1 MKTSAFQQKLC
12 SDIVMKIYT
21 KTGDK
26 GQTSLVGGQRVSK
39 ADSRLEAYGTVD
51 ELNAVL
57 GLLIADLEN
66 QPADFSTALST
77 LKQTQNFLFHIGS
90 HLACNDEKIKAGLPK
105 LQEDWVKAYEQE
117 IDAMTAELPPL
128 KEFILPGG
136 SFAASWSHLG
146 RTIARRAERCCVALE
161 DTEPMVVQILNRLS
175 DYLFVLAR
183 FCNLQLGSTDV
194 TWKK

>member
-1 MKTSAFQQKLC
+1 
-12 SDIVMKIYT
+12 MKIYT

-39 ADSRLEAYGTVD
+39 ADARLEAYGSVD

-57 GLLIADLEN
+57 GLLIAELEAH
-66 QPADFSTALST
+66 PKEFAKALQT
-77 LKQTQNFLFHIGS
+77 LKQTQNFLFHVGS
-90 HLACNDEKIKAGLPK
+90 HLACVDEKIKAGLPK
-105 LQEDWVKAYEQE
+105 LQDEWVVAYEKE
-117 IDAMTAELPPL
+117 MDDMTAELSPL

-146 RTIARRAERCCVALE
+146 RTVARRAERCCVALE
-161 DTEPMVVQILNRLS
+161 DTEGLVIQILNRLS

-183 FCNLQLGSTDV
+183 FCNLKLGSADV

>member
-1 MKTSAFQQKLC
+1 
-12 SDIVMKIYT
+12 MKIYT

-39 ADSRLEAYGTVD
+39 SDPRLDAYGTVD

-57 GLLIADLEN
+57 GLVIAQLEN
-66 QPADFSTALST
+66 HAPTFKAALST
-77 LKQTQNFLFHIGS
+77 LKQTQNFLFHVGS
-90 HLACNDEKIKAGLPK
+90 HLATADEKIKAGLPK
-105 LQEDWVKAYEQE
+105 LETQWVAAFESE
-117 IDAMTAELPPL
+117 MDSMTAELPEL

-136 SFAASWSHLG
+136 RAEASWCHLA
-146 RTIARRAERCCVALE
+146 RTVARRAERASVALQ
-161 DTEPMVVQILNRLS
+161 DTEPLVIQILNRLS

-183 FCNLQLGSTDV
+183 YCNFKLGVADV

>member
-1 MKTSAFQQKLC
+1 MR
-12 SDIVMKIYT
+12 IYT

-39 ADSRLEAYGTVD
+39 ADSRLDAYGTVD

-57 GLLIADLEN
+57 GLLIAELEVN
-66 QPADFSTALST
+66 SAKFTLSLST
-77 LKQTQNFLFHIGS
+77 LKQTQNILFHVGS
-90 HLACNDEKIKAGLPK
+90 HLACADAKIKAGLPK
-105 LQEDWVKAYEQE
+105 LQDEWVFEYEKG
-117 IDAMTAELPPL
+117 IDAMTSELPPL

-136 SFAASWSHLG
+136 TKAASWSHLG
-146 RTIARRAERCCVALE
+146 RTVARRAERCCVALE
-161 DTEPMVVQILNRLS
+161 DTEPLVIQILNRLS

-183 FCNLQLGSTDV
+183 YCNLQLGSADV

>member
-1 MKTSAFQQKLC
+1 
-12 SDIVMKIYT
+12 MKIYT

-39 ADSRLEAYGTVD
+39 SDARLEAYGTVD

-57 GLLIADLEN
+57 GLLIAQLEN
-66 QPADFSTALST
+66 HAPTFDTALQT
-77 LKQTQNFLFHIGS
+77 LKQTQNFLFHVGS
-90 HLACNDEKIKAGLPK
+90 HLACADEKVKSGLPR
-105 LQEDWVKAYEQE
+105 LQSSWVEAYEKE
-117 IDAMTAELPPL
+117 MDSMTAELPAL

-136 SFAASWSHLG
+136 RVEASWSHLG
-146 RTIARRAERCCVALE
+146 RTVARRAERACVALQ
-161 DTEPMVVQILNRLS
+161 DTEPLVIQILNRLS

-183 FCNLQLGSTDV
+183 YCNFKLGLSDA